1 MSDIKVKWEK
11 IVVGDKPI
19 IKIINLG
26 NGTQFKLISFHHCAK
41 LFVALERLGAFF
53 FDCKRFKAGI
63 YVSEKLNICIA
74 DANIIADWINSQLN
88 MNDIQQGHYSLNYI
102 NPGDEDYFYYPTP
115 AIIKPTIIELSSNII
130 PSNQTEQ
137 YNLSKTFYEDH

>member
-1 MSDIKVKWEK
+1 MMSDIKVKWEK

-63 YVSEKLNICIA
+63 YVSEKLNGKPIGSKYP
-74 DANIIADWINSQLN
+74 DKNII
-88 MNDIQQGHYSLNYI
+88 
-102 NPGDEDYFYYPTP
+102 EDYVVGKSNTIGKP
-115 AIIKPTIIELSSNII
+115 ADEFINDAI
-130 PSNQTEQ
+130 P
-137 YNLSKTFYEDH
+137 F